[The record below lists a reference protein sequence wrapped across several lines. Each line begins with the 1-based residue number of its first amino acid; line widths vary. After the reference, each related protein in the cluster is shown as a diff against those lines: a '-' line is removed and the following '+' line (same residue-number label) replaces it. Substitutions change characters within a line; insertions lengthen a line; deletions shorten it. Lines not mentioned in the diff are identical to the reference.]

1 MNESESRI
9 EKLIGSLQQA
19 IFKRM
24 DKQERTNR
32 NLVNQVYSQMESL
45 FWLEKR
51 LTLKNQLP
59 PLRGWATSPDVLL
72 KLHTYIV
79 ERKPKCIVEFG
90 SGASTVVIADA
101 LRKNG
106 VGKLYSFDNSEEFGA
121 KTLKNLELESLED
134 WVQLDVSGLVEW
146 EGEHM
151 NPEHQNNSS
160 LWYNI
165 ESLQQVRDIDLVWVD
180 GPPGNSCK
188 YSRFPAL
195 LAVKNQLAKT
205 AQVWMDDTIRNEEYE
220 ICERWSE
227 LVNGALVFFE
237 LEKGLG
243 ILTVSENLN
252 AQERATFSAGRESK
266 SVVSRLDFGKK

>member
-1 MNESESRI
+1 MNESERRI
-9 EKLIGSLQQA
+9 EKLIESLQRTL
-19 IFKRM
+19 FKRIE
-24 DKQERTNR
+24 KQERTNR
-32 NLVNQVYSQMESL
+32 KLINQVYTQMESL

-51 LTLKNQLP
+51 LTLKNELP

-72 KLHTYIV
+72 KLHSYIIAT
-79 ERKPKCIVEFG
+79 KPKCIVEFG
-90 SGASTVVIADA
+90 SGASTIVIADS
-101 LRKNG
+101 LRQNG

-121 KTLKNLELESLED
+121 KTLKNLEIESLED
-134 WVQLDVSGLVEW
+134 WVQLDIRELVEW

-165 ESLQQVRDIDLVWVD
+165 ESLQKVKDIDLVWVD

-188 YSRFPAL
+188 YSRFPAFP
-195 LAVKNQLAKT
+195 AVKSRLAKE
-205 AQVWMDDTIRNEEYE
+205 AQVWMDDTIRAEEYE

-227 LVNGALVFFE
+227 LGNGALTFFE

-243 ILTVSENLN
+243 VLTVSEGICVS
-252 AQERATFSAGRESK
+252 ERTTSSVGRESK
-266 SVVSRLDFGKK
+266 PVVSRLDFGKK

>member
-19 IFKRM
+19 LFKRIE
-24 DKQERTNR
+24 KQERTNR
-32 NLVNQVYSQMESL
+32 KLINQVYTQMESL

-51 LTLKNQLP
+51 LALKNQLP

-72 KLHTYIV
+72 KMHSHIIET
-79 ERKPKCIVEFG
+79 KPKCIVEFG

-101 LRKNG
+101 LRQNG

-121 KTLKNLELESLED
+121 KTLKNLELESLEN
-134 WVQLDVSGLVEW
+134 WVELDVSELVEW
-146 EGEHM
+146 EGDHM

-165 ESLQQVRDIDLVWVD
+165 ESLQQVKDIDFVWVD

-195 LAVKNQLAKT
+195 PAVKSQLAKA
-205 AQVWMDDTIRNEEYE
+205 AQVWMDDTIREEEYE

-227 LVNGALVFFE
+227 LVNGALTFFE

-243 ILTVSENLN
+243 VLVVSEELS
-252 AQERATFSAGRESK
+252 ALERTTSSVERESK